1 MSVKYKDYPVYSY
14 DEPATYDDFTGGI
27 NSDPSNEHLLEN
39 ELRDCVNMTYLS
51 GALVKRKGAKKICD
65 IYIGTDKQPLDNLQG
80 MFLFTD
86 NNPNSTVTYIIV
98 ANDGNLYYGIYKDN
112 GDDIVLTKLDI
123 YLKKLSKNDYN
134 PVYCCYDIS
143 SGLND
148 TEIELVK
155 NKYGSDSRYNNY
167 TVYYDLYKLKNFQ
180 KDKPIEAATINEQQD
195 SQLNNLYIATGTRIV
210 KVSITDGKPYAE
222 CVEPYIINGT
232 ELTKIGYNYLS
243 PYPELCIA
251 SQTNTVSTSI
261 YGLNVEK
268 LQNNEYRLTPLM
280 NIQTGDSSDNYYYKW
295 EKEIGNTWYT
305 VYTFASQFI
314 NYTMYWKKI
323 DDSKILN
330 SDSWLEQS
338 SEENLLSNIQ
348 NYLKGQHG
356 VYKAEVLPDNN
367 LKENYPT
374 LYNKYGPLFSTN
386 PNQNFEFFK
395 KYDYVSEKYENEVV
409 LYPSYDSEF
418 YKSDNCTTKYFGE
431 YKSIKRVYSY
441 ICDSIRTKNF
451 YDIISKETSTTI
463 IGIDDDRFEILIN
476 KFFKNK
482 TWNNV
487 KNIIIQNCPY
497 EVQSYLYTNYNIS
510 ENQITKMDQQKYY
523 YYTEIS
529 DYIAFIYLYTINL
542 VSCGSLKLQLSSDR
556 MYQAFDTVVLDA
568 PTSIRK
574 TVVDYNDQSYTLVRY
589 GPNSIVDS
597 ISYYSVITPDA
608 DNTPFDTDT
617 DLDFAKVLSDEYLKQ
632 TIDSQTIWYYEPYTT
647 AEYAISIESFD
658 SAKDYLLNSNNLP
671 VIVKKD
677 QTSNYFELIANCP
690 ADTIIKLEDEKKINK
705 LIVTDADKYKY
716 RVTFAKSFEE
726 YPNAPVEWN
735 STDTN
740 IKSGVYKNY
749 GRNVYVCMLTH
760 DAIDYYTEKEE
771 EEDKITTVS
780 KVEGDKS
787 KTTIQNNKDG
797 TQTVTKIVVNNAQNT
812 TTTTVTTRTP
822 SFDVALNKGVWKLV
836 QNYTEDTMIDLDTT
850 NNDLTNKTTN
860 TWDYIVNEVDGEYFG
875 QATSVLWDDN
885 NYKTTNETFETI
897 QSCTKVLADGN
908 KLLFYGD
915 KYNSGWWFKTIIS
928 NPAYITSKGCL
939 SFKTT
944 KNEELK
950 KIVPFQG
957 NIIAFANNDTAG
969 GSIHVVSGNGDDYDS
984 GDGYYS
990 PYQRK
995 TVNSAISCSNE
1006 KTIQVCDNLLFF
1018 KYFSRVYCISASD
1031 LSNDVINLYPCN
1043 ERVKTNR
1050 DEYSISYESNSHD
1063 TNIPWDDDDCVSEST
1078 DQYYGI
1084 MWKAKY
1090 SMDEN
1095 GIRYEKHP
1103 AMRAKLYYNMSN
1115 RLADNTYAYPWLKDI
1130 GNIFNVNNIIYI
1142 KGNPIYYYNNAFIGM
1157 YEDYYKDL
1165 DADIPCKIQLR
1176 GVDLNYP
1183 KLYKLISNV
1192 ILYYHRNQY
1201 DNLEITTSLK
1211 NEAGYKILENEDNRK
1226 SKGDL
1231 RSLKIQANPLQLAS
1245 NDTFKVGAVSVADT
1259 RVINPSYKFPCML
1272 VDTTIEAKCDGMF
1285 SLSSV
1290 TFNYTTIDAPD
1301 TTPMNL
1307 YSQIIRPK
1315 EL

>member
-65 IYIGTDKQPLDNLQG
+65 IYIGTDKQPLNNLQG

-86 NNPNSTVTYIIV
+86 NNPNSSVTYIII
-98 ANDGNLYYGIYKDN
+98 ANDGNLYYGIYKDD
-112 GDDIVLTKLDI
+112 GSDIVLTKLDI
-123 YLKKLSKNDYN
+123 YLKRLSTNDYN
-134 PVYCCYDIS
+134 PVYCCYDVS
-143 SGLND
+143 NGLND
-148 TEIELVK
+148 SEIEIVRK
-155 NKYGSDSRYNNY
+155 NYGTDSRYNNY

-180 KDKPIEAATINEQQD
+180 KDKPIEAATVNEQQD

-210 KVSITDGKPYAE
+210 KVSIKDDKPYAE

-251 SQTNTVSTSI
+251 SQTDTVSTSI
-261 YGLNVEK
+261 YGLNTEK
-268 LQNNEYRLTPLM
+268 LQNDYYRLTPLM
-280 NIQTGDSSDNYYYKW
+280 NIQIGDSADNYYYKW

-305 VYTFASQFI
+305 IYTFASQFV
-314 NYTMYWKKI
+314 NYSMYWKKI
-323 DDSKILN
+323 DNSKILN
-330 SDSWLEQS
+330 TVDWLNYS
-338 SEENLLSNIQ
+338 NTGTSLINIQ
-348 NYLKGQHG
+348 YYLTGKHAN
-356 VYKAEVLPDNN
+356 YKADVLPEDD
-367 LKENYPT
+367 LETNYPT
-374 LYNKYGPLFSTN
+374 LYKKYGPLFSKN
-386 PNQNFEFFK
+386 PDKNFEFFK
-395 KYDYVSEKYENEVV
+395 KYDYVSDTYNNETAF
-409 LYPSYDSEF
+409 YPSYDSEF
-418 YKSDNCTTKYFGE
+418 YKSDNCTAKYFGE
-431 YKSIKRVYSY
+431 YKSKTVYKYIHKKIGTSVSY
-441 ICDSIRTKNF
+441 GINKIDNN
-451 YDIISKETSTTI
+451 TSSTI
-463 IGIDDDRFEILIN
+463 ITPSDNVYNDLVK
-476 KFFKNK
+476 KFFYPNK
-482 TWNNV
+482 DVGNISIYIYLYNV
-487 KNIIIQNCPY
+487 
-497 EVQSYLYTNYNIS
+497 ESYLYNKYKKSYKLNKKYS
-510 ENQITKMDQQKYY
+510 EKYY
-523 YYTEIS
+523 YYAKIYDSSAEI
-529 DYIAFIYLYTINL
+529 DLYTISIL
-542 VSCGSLKLQLSSDR
+542 SCDNSKIDLSSNTEYEARD
-556 MYQAFDTVVLDA
+556 YVVLNV
-568 PTSIRK
+568 PTTLNK
-574 TVVDYNDQSYTLVRY
+574 KVEYNGNTYTNCLKDRNDFGASV
-589 GPNSIVDS
+589 
-597 ISYYSVITPDA
+597 SYYSSIKPKSGLTY
-608 DNTPFDTDT
+608 FDTDS
-617 DLDFAKVLSDEYLKQ
+617 DLDFTEILADEYLKQ
-632 TIDSQTIWYYEPYTT
+632 TIGSQTIWYYEPCTI
-647 AEYAISIESFD
+647 ADYAISVESFNR
-658 SAKDYLLNSNNLP
+658 AKDYLLSSNNLP
-671 VIVKKD
+671 VVVEKD
-677 QTSNYFELIANCP
+677 QTSNYFELIANCLKN
-690 ADTIIKLEDEKKINK
+690 TIIKLDEKKINT
-705 LIVTDADKYKY
+705 LIVPDANEYKY

-726 YPNAPVEWN
+726 YPNATVEWD
-735 STDTN
+735 SADTD
-740 IKSGVYKNY
+740 IKSGVYRNY

-760 DAIDYYTEKEE
+760 NAIDYYTEE
-771 EEDKITTVS
+771 
-780 KVEGDKS
+780 
-787 KTTIQNNKDG
+787 KDES
-797 TQTVTKIVVNNAQNT
+797 TS
-812 TTTTVTTRTP
+812 VTTKTA

-836 QNYTEDTMIDLDTT
+836 QNYTECTMIDLNTT
-850 NNDLTNKTTN
+850 ENNITSKKTN

-875 QATSVLWDDN
+875 QATSVLWDDE

-928 NPAYITSKGCL
+928 NPVYITSKGCL

-957 NIIAFANNDTAG
+957 NIVAFANNDIAG

-1043 ERVKTNR
+1043 ERVRTNR

-1078 DQYYGI
+1078 DQYYGLI
-1084 MWKAKY
+1084 WEAKY

-1095 GIRYEKHP
+1095 GIQYEKHP
-1103 AMRAKLYYNMSN
+1103 GMRAKLYYNMSN

-1130 GNIFNVNNIIYI
+1130 GNIFNVKNIIYI

-1165 DADIPCKIQLR
+1165 DTDIPCKIQLR

-1211 NEAGYKILENEDNRK
+1211 NEAGYQILENEDNRK

-1231 RSLKIQANPLQLAS
+1231 RSLKLQANPLQQLAS
-1245 NDTFKVGAVSVADT
+1245 NDIFKIGAVSIADT